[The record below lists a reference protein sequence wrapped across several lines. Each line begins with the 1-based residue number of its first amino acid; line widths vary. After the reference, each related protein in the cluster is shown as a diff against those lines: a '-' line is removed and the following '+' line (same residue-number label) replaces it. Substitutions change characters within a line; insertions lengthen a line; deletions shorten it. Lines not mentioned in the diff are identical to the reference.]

1 MARSGA
7 GLQLMEE
14 VMKQEIK
21 DIAVELAVR
30 TVPAGGV
37 AWYSQISWTAF
48 LTGVLVVL
56 QIMYLVRKWW
66 REETAWGVRLKR
78 WAEGRFTKP
87 GDL

>member
-1 MARSGA
+1 
-7 GLQLMEE
+7 
-14 VMKQEIK
+14 MKQEIK

-30 TVPAGGV
+30 TAPASGI

-56 QIMYLVRKWW
+56 QIGYLVRKWW
-66 REETAWGVRLKR
+66 REETEWGLRIKR

-87 GDL
+87 GDLS